1 MATELLHKE
10 DARVV
15 FVCGAGLYHPAPHPH
30 TDILPLSPRDPTCH
44 VCHSLESCHQ
54 SLNRVSLVHCEVDGE
69 VGGPHL
75 AVVGLS
81 GKDGLH
87 GETFQHSER
96 EGRVEVEG
104 WERESGG
111 RGWER

>member
-1 MATELLHKE
+1 MH
-10 DARVV
+10 V
-15 FVCGAGLYHPAPHPH
+15 LYLYAVQAYITPPPTH
-30 TDILPLSPRDPTCH
+30 TLIYFPSPRGPTCH

-96 EGRVEVEG
+96 GG
-104 WERESGG
+104 ESGS
-111 RGWER
+111 